1 MDPPLD
7 LAVLRRE
14 ASQHGLTPDV
24 LRGPDW
30 QRLSHGLYGPAG
42 WMPSG
47 WDRWAAVSRVLPAD
61 AAAGHLTSAA
71 LRGWWLPMLPGGV
84 PLFATTATGTHVQRP
99 GVYVRR
105 SPRSTVETVNGVRVV
120 TAASTVHE
128 LARDLAPLDLVPV
141 IESAARVDGCQPAE
155 VLRLAPPRMRGLVA
169 LRTATALADP
179 RSESWFET
187 MLRLVHVL
195 AGLDVVPQRDVRD
208 SVGGF
213 VARVDLWLVGA
224 ARAIEYDGESHRD
237 RARHVDD
244 LRREK
249 ALRRVAV
256 DRWAYSRGEVEH
268 DPGQIISDAEDA
280 LGLAHDRRRVDA
292 WWQAARMG
300 TITARGRRRLATRI
314 ARYRRAAT
322 R

>member
-1 MDPPLD
+1 VDPPVD
-7 LAVLRRE
+7 LSVLRRD

-24 LRGPDW
+24 LRGPRW
-30 QRLSHGLYGPAG
+30 QRLSHGLYGPTG
-42 WMPSG
+42 WIPTG
-47 WDRWAAVSRVLPAD
+47 WDRWAAVSRVLPVD

-105 SPRSTVETVNGVRVV
+105 SPRTAVETINGVSVV
-120 TAASTVHE
+120 TAASTVLE
-128 LARDLAPLDLVPV
+128 LAMDLAPLDLVPIV
-141 IESAARVDGCQPAE
+141 ESAARVDGCQPAE
-155 VLRLAPPRMRGLVA
+155 VLRLAPARMRGLAA

-195 AGLDVVPQRDVRD
+195 AGLDVEPQRDVRD
-208 SVGGF
+208 SAGQF
-213 VARVDLWLVGA
+213 VARADLWLVGA
-224 ARAIEYDGESHRD
+224 ARAVEYDGESHRD

-249 ALRRVAV
+249 ALRRADV

-268 DPGQIISDAEDA
+268 DPGQIIRDAEDA
-280 LGLAHDRRRVDA
+280 LGLARDRRRIDA
-292 WWQAARMG
+292 WWQAARMA
-300 TITARGRRRLATRI
+300 TITARGRRRLAARI

>member
-1 MDPPLD
+1 MDRPLD
-7 LAVLRRE
+7 LSVLARA
-14 ASQHGLTPDV
+14 ASQRGLTPDV
-24 LRGPDW
+24 LRGPAW
-30 QRLSHGLYGPAG
+30 RRLSHGLYGPAD
-42 WMPSG
+42 WLPTG
-47 WDRWAAVSRVLPAD
+47 WDRWAAVSQVLPAD

-71 LRGWWLPMLPGGV
+71 LRGWWLPMLPSGV
-84 PLFATTATGTHVQRP
+84 PLFATTSTGTHVQRP

-105 SPRSTVETVNGVRVV
+105 STRSAVENVNGLRVV

-128 LARDLAPLDLVPV
+128 LARDLAPLDLVPIV
-141 IESAARVDGCQPAE
+141 ESAARVDGCQPAE
-155 VLRLAPPRMRGLVA
+155 VLHRAPARMRGLA
-169 LRTATALADP
+169 SLRTATALADP

-195 AGLDVVPQRDVRD
+195 AGLEVEPQRDVHD
-208 SVGGF
+208 SAGRF

-224 ARAIEYDGESHRD
+224 ARAVEYDGESHRD

-249 ALRRVAV
+249 ALRRVQV
-256 DRWAYSRGEVEH
+256 DRWGYSRGEVEH
-268 DPGQIISDAEDA
+268 DPGQIVRDAEDA
-280 LGLAHDRRRVDA
+280 LGLPRDRRRVDA
-292 WWQAARMG
+292 WWAAAR
-300 TITARGRRRLATRI
+300 TATVTARGRRRLAARV